1 MVHVRFE
8 TPNLWALYLGQI
20 ADGFVDESL
29 FPVGRLIAPMLR
41 RFRCRRDSE
50 RAVSPPAAGYLA
62 SLPAVPHSGPEKVAT
77 VLVLSH
83 GVGSAVIEVPD
94 WTIYGAGLRRLT
106 PQNRVELERL
116 AVDPGLYFRFEA
128 ALARNDRGEPVFP
141 KPLRSSDALQS
152 TVVNGSRTRAP
163 A

>member
-20 ADGFVDESL
+20 ADGFVDEAL
-29 FPVGRLIAPMLR
+29 FPTGRLIAPMLR
-41 RFRCRRDSE
+41 RFRCRRDRE
-50 RAVSPPAAGYLA
+50 GAVSPPRAGYLA
-62 SLPAVPHSGPEKVAT
+62 SLPSVPYSGPEKVAT

-94 WTIYGAGLRRLT
+94 WTIYGAGLDRLT
-106 PQNRVELERL
+106 PQNRAELECA
-116 AVDPGLYFRFEA
+116 AVDLGLYFRFVA
-128 ALARNDRGEPVFP
+128 ALPRNGAGEPAFP
-141 KPLRSSDALQS
+141 KPLRSADARP
-152 TVVNGSRTRAP
+152 SRDAENSRVGVP